1 MAIKAYIADKYPDKV
16 LSNQSFD
23 VGYFDGKLN
32 VGSDVPKSKKRRNT
46 VVRWCIAL
54 VEEQPDGPSSKKMK

>member
-32 VGSDVPKSKKRRNT
+32 G
-46 VVRWCIAL
+46 IAL

>member
-23 VGYFDGKLN
+23 VGYFDGNTKCWLLTHQDLEVMYQN
-32 VGSDVPKSKKRRNT
+32 QKKRSNT
-46 VVRWCIAL
+46 VVRWYSTC
-54 VEEQPDGPSSKKMK
+54 